1 MRDKP
6 SKNPSYDGWQSS
18 VVSMV
23 YKYFDK
29 KACTT
34 RAQLED
40 IATQNKF
47 AGGATKNEIISNKE
61 LGEQIKKPIIRKFE
75 KR

>member
-1 MRDKP
+1 
-6 SKNPSYDGWQSS
+6 
-18 VVSMV
+18 MV

-61 LGEQIKKPIIRKFE
+61 LGEQIKKTNY
-75 KR
+75 